1 MKISK
6 IKSKA
11 LFLLFAVI
19 SIAPIIAEAS
29 DLTEPPRII
38 CWGRG
43 NTLVLNMLY
52 MFPEAPD
59 TLIAMGST
67 SQAGGSFQQLVDP
80 EFKTKAV
87 LDMEIQPETAASY
100 KPTAIVLKSY
110 MRSAAES
117 LNKLGIP
124 LIFIN
129 MESPEQY
136 DDELQLLG
144 NLFGNPLRAEDLRAY
159 FREERIEAQ
168 TLVSRSEIPKSRVL
182 FLYYSR
188 KGGSTLLKVP
198 PADWIQTRMVQWAG
212 GEPVWTEGLTSESW
226 QTVSFE
232 QIAAW
237 KPEKILLV
245 TYHDDSAAVTA
256 SLQKDPV
263 WKLLESEILAFPGDF
278 LSWDQPDPRWILGL
292 NWLGYRLHPDVF
304 PAGRLDEKLFSFY
317 STVYG
322 FNSEKTRTEIVP
334 RITGDY
340 R

>member
-1 MKISK
+1 MRITK
-6 IKSKA
+6 IKYTA
-11 LFLLFAVI
+11 IILFFAVI
-19 SIAPIIAEAS
+19 SVTSVIADSAERAQ
-29 DLTEPPRII
+29 PPRII

-52 MFPEAPD
+52 MFPEAPEA
-59 TLIAMGST
+59 LIAMGST

-80 EFKTKAV
+80 DFKAKAV

-100 KPTAIVLKSY
+100 KPSAIILKSY
-110 MRSAAES
+110 MRGAAGKLKE
-117 LNKLGIP
+117 LGIP

-136 DDELQLLG
+136 DEELKMLG
-144 NLFGNPLRAEDLRAY
+144 QLFGNPLRAEELRAY
-159 FREERIEAQ
+159 FSEERIEAQ
-168 TLVSRSEIPKSRVL
+168 TLVSRSEIPKPRVL
-182 FLYYSR
+182 FLYYSI
-188 KGGSTLLKVP
+188 KGGSRSLKVP
-198 PADWIQTRMVQWAG
+198 PTDWIQTRMVQWAG
-212 GEPVWTEGLTSESW
+212 GEPVWLEGFKAESW

-237 KPEKILLV
+237 KAEKILIV
-245 TYHDDSAAVTA
+245 TYHDDSSAATA
-256 SLQKDPV
+256 ELKEDPL
-263 WKLLESEILAFPGDF
+263 WQLLEADILAFPGDF

-292 NWLGYRLHPDVF
+292 NWLGSKLHPDVF

-322 FNSEKTRTEIVP
+322 FDREKTRTEIVS
-334 RITGDY
+334 RLTGDY